1 MAQSDAQD
9 EDFVSTLPSDLFDED
24 DVDIVLSAE
33 ASPVRSAGPSRLDA
47 IVAWSHGQMPGRRP
61 EVGGPGERIEPSSLV
76 SGTRFDAPAHP
87 PAHSPAHATAAPAT
101 SFVPASAADP
111 SAPRLR
117 FTGTGSEYFRIWI
130 VQLMLS
136 VATLGLYTAW
146 AQRRHLQWWARHT
159 LLDGDPFDFHGAPRR
174 MLAHRLMGLVLVVG
188 VWLSLL
194 QPFWTG
200 AAMLGVMMLGAAA
213 LSVRIRRFRQHHLSW
228 RGLRLGQRLSAAP
241 RAVTALPPVLT
252 GRPLLRV
259 ALGLQSHRR
268 GASPTVRLLISHG
281 WLLPLTLGLYWPFL
295 AVRLAHLRLNAMNA
309 RADDLRAV
317 LDAPALSNAGVPGA
331 SGRALGLDMGWSR

>member
-1 MAQSDAQD
+1 MAAWT
-9 EDFVSTLPSDLFDED
+9 E
-24 DVDIVLSAE
+24 
-33 ASPVRSAGPSRLDA
+33 GP
-47 IVAWSHGQMPGRRP
+47 
-61 EVGGPGERIEPSSLV
+61 
-76 SGTRFDAPAHP
+76 
-87 PAHSPAHATAAPAT
+87 
-101 SFVPASAADP
+101 
-111 SAPRLR
+111 APRLR

-213 LSVRIRRFRQHHLSW
+213 LSIRIRRFRLHHLSW
-228 RGLRLGQRLSAAP
+228 RGLRLGQRLSDAP

-252 GRPLLRV
+252 GRPLLRLTLATPV
-259 ALGLQSHRR
+259 RR
-268 GASPTVRLLISHG
+268 HGPSPSVRLLISHG
-281 WLLPLTLGLYWPFL
+281 WLLPLTFGLYWPFL
-295 AVRLAHLRLNAMNA
+295 AVRLARLRLDAMSA
-309 RADDLRAV
+309 RADDLRAA
-317 LDAPALSNAGVPGA
+317 LDTPALSNADASGA
-331 SGRALGLDMGWSR
+331 TGRALGLDMGWSR

>member
-1 MAQSDAQD
+1 MAQSEAQD

-24 DVDIVLSAE
+24 DVDIVLTAQ
-33 ASPVRSAGPSRLDA
+33 ASPARGAGLSRLDA
-47 IVAWSHGQMPGRRP
+47 VVAWSHGQMPGR
-61 EVGGPGERIEPSSLV
+61 GGGGGAGR
-76 SGTRFDAPAHP
+76 APAQP
-87 PAHSPAHATAAPAT
+87 HAGASSAAPGP
-101 SFVPASAADP
+101 SWVASTWAEGP
-111 SAPRLR
+111 APRLR
-117 FTGTGSEYFRIWI
+117 FTGTGSEYFRVWV

-174 MLAHRLMGLVLVVG
+174 MLAHRLMALVLALG

-200 AAMLGVMMLGAAA
+200 VAMLGVMMLGAAA
-213 LSVRIRRFRQHHLSW
+213 LSVRMRRFRLHHLSW
-228 RGLRLGQRLSAAP
+228 RGLRIGQRLSDAP
-241 RAVTALPPVLT
+241 RAATVLPAVLT

-259 ALGLQSHRR
+259 APGIQSHRA

-309 RADDLRAV
+309 CADDLRAV
-317 LDAPALSNAGVPGA
+317 LDAPALSNASVAGA
-331 SGRALGLDMGWSR
+331 SARALGLDMGWSR